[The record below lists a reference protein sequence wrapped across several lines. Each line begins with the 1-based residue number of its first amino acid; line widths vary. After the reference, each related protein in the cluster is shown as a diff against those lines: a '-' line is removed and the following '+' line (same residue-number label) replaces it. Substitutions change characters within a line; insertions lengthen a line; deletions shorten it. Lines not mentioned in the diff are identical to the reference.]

1 MQSLNIC
8 LFVSQKLIKFNRDFE
23 NFKTACIPWES
34 RIKEVESLFISVYF
48 FIFFS
53 ICVFRVQCVSYSLL
67 ICFILIGHFG
77 SSVASYFIFLRWM
90 YGLNLVLFGF
100 VFGLVVMPEVRCNF
114 FIFIILK
121 SNFSCDQS

>member
-1 MQSLNIC
+1 MQSLNICC

-34 RIKEVESLFISVYF
+34 RIKEVESLLISV
-48 FIFFS
+48 FFS
-53 ICVFRVQCVSYSLL
+53 FFYRNLYFQSSECSYSL
-67 ICFILIGHFG
+67 LIGHFG

-100 VFGLVVMPEVRCNF
+100 VFGLVVMPEVRCEADVF
-114 FIFIILK
+114 V
-121 SNFSCDQS
+121 